1 MRNACISII
10 LIIILL
16 LILICMLKQKKNHT
30 DSVYRQYMIN
40 NDVNDNISK
49 IFLNGWYSGI
59 LVKDEE
65 RLLQMTHP
73 KAQINTYIGNG
84 KNALEAL
91 EIIKRIDILPNYK
104 ITKYNMTLTNHNM
117 VITHELLQ
125 TENNNRFTSL
135 MTLSRDSY
143 LKWKVLTWSFYGV

>member
-40 NDVNDNISK
+40 NDINDNISK

>member
-1 MRNACISII
+1 
-10 LIIILL
+10 
-16 LILICMLKQKKNHT
+16 MLKQKKNHT

>member
-125 TENNNRFTSL
+125 TGFNDFI
-135 MTLSRDSY
+135 
-143 LKWKVLTWSFYGV
+143 